1 MSFTKLILK
10 NPFRKKSRAALSIG
24 GIMIGIMVIILL
36 GSIATGLTQSM
47 SDETSQTEFFI
58 MNNSMESYGTPSNLK
73 VDAIENISSI
83 EGINKSAQM
92 IQGNIIDGSNSLT
105 IEGMETDKL
114 DVMGITSINGTKC
127 TGSDEILVG
136 KLLAEDKNKKI
147 GDKIKIKDKEYKI
160 TGIYEMGE
168 MGADKSVI
176 LPLDEARD
184 VLNFGDDEVFLLQ
197 VSIKQGYDITK
208 VKEEVKN
215 KTPDKVEALSDAS
228 ELESVK
234 YIMDLM
240 DGATLAISI
249 LAIIIG
255 GLGVINTMLMSVMD
269 RTKEIGLL
277 KAIGWSRKRIIFMI
291 LSESVILTTVSFILA
306 SIFSIIILYAMEFLN
321 IFTAAFPPKT
331 FIIAFIV
338 ALLVGLLGGFY
349 PALRA
354 SKFEATEALRYE

>member
-1 MSFTKLILK
+1 
-10 NPFRKKSRAALSIG
+10 
-24 GIMIGIMVIILL
+24 MIGIMVIILL

-47 SDETSQTEFFI
+47 NEETSQTEFFI

-73 VDAIENISSI
+73 VDALENLSSI

-92 IQGNIIDGSNSLT
+92 IQGNIIDGSNSLS
-105 IEGMETDKL
+105 IEGMEMDKL

-127 TGSDEILVG
+127 NGSDEILIG

-168 MGADKSVI
+168 MSADKSTI
-176 LPLDEARD
+176 LPIEEARN
-184 VLNFGDDEVFLLQ
+184 VLNFDDDEVFLLQ

-234 YIMDLM
+234 YIMELM

-277 KAIGWSRKRIIFMI
+277 KAIGWSKRRIIFMI

-321 IFTAAFPPKT
+321 IFTAAFPPKI

-354 SKFEATEALRYE
+354 SRFEATEALRYE

>member
-1 MSFTKLILK
+1 
-10 NPFRKKSRAALSIG
+10 
-24 GIMIGIMVIILL
+24 MIGIMVIILL

-47 SDETSQTEFFI
+47 NEETSQTEFFI

-73 VDAIENISSI
+73 VDALENLSSI

-92 IQGNIIDGSNSLT
+92 IEGNIIDGSNSLS
-105 IEGMETDKL
+105 IEGMEMDKL

-127 TGSDEILVG
+127 NGSDEVIIG

-168 MGADKSVI
+168 MSADKSTI
-176 LPLDEARD
+176 LPIEEARN
-184 VLNFGDDEVFLLQ
+184 VLNFDDDEVFLLQ

-234 YIMDLM
+234 YIMELM

-277 KAIGWSRKRIIFMI
+277 KAIGWSKRRIIFMI

-321 IFTAAFPPKT
+321 IFTAAFPPKI

-354 SKFEATEALRYE
+354 SRFEATEALRYE

>member
-1 MSFTKLILK
+1 MSFAKLILK
-10 NPFRKKSRAALSIG
+10 NPFRKKSRAILSIG

-47 SDETSQTEFFI
+47 SDETSQTEYFI

-73 VDAIENISSI
+73 IDALEKLSSI

-92 IQGNIIDGSNSLT
+92 IQGNIIDGTNSMT
-105 IEGMETDKL
+105 IEGMEIDKL
-114 DVMGITSINGTKC
+114 DVMGLTTINGTKC
-127 TGSDEILVG
+127 NGTNEVIIG

-147 GDKIKIKDKEYKI
+147 GDKLKIKDKNYKI
-160 TGIYEMGE
+160 TGIYETGE
-168 MGADKSVI
+168 MSADKAAI
-176 LPLDEARD
+176 LPIKEARD
-184 VLNFGDDEVFLLQ
+184 VLNFDDDEVFAVQ
-197 VSIKQGYDITK
+197 VSIKPEYDITK

-234 YIMDLM
+234 YLMNLM

-255 GLGVINTMLMSVMD
+255 GLGVINTMLMSVID

-291 LSESVILTTVSFILA
+291 LSESIILTTVSFILA
-306 SIFSIIILYAMEFLN
+306 SILSIIILYVMEFLN
-321 IFTAAFPPKT
+321 IFQAAFPPKT

-338 ALLVGLLGGFY
+338 ALLVGLVGGFY